1 MVQNGNKNKSPGD
14 TGRQGGIMG
23 AKVGGK
29 SESTPKV
36 LQPSGD
42 LVASTIEAFKKEV
55 RSVLRNS
62 PRALVLDLTH
72 VRMVDSVGLGVL
84 ITAHNALC
92 KKGVKLAVINVSQE
106 ILDLFTAMRLD
117 RHFEIGKAT

>member
-1 MVQNGNKNKSPGD
+1 
-14 TGRQGGIMG
+14 MG
-23 AKVGGK
+23 TKVGGK
-29 SESTPKV
+29 SEGAPKV

-42 LVASTIEAFKKEV
+42 LVASTIEGFKKEV

-62 PRALVLDLTH
+62 PRTLALDLTH

-84 ITAHNALC
+84 ITAHNALS
-92 KKGVKLAVINVSQE
+92 KKGVKLSVINVSKE

-117 RHFEIGKAT
+117 RHFDIEKAT

>member
-1 MVQNGNKNKSPGD
+1 
-14 TGRQGGIMG
+14 MG
-23 AKVGGK
+23 TEVGGK
-29 SESTPKV
+29 AKRAPNV

-42 LVASTIEAFKKEV
+42 LVASTIETFKKDV

-62 PRALVLDLTH
+62 PKALVLDLTH

-84 ITAHNALC
+84 ITAHNVLR
-92 KKGVKLAVINVSQE
+92 KKGVKLAVINVSKE